1 MSMKWIG
8 SMVIIA
14 GCCGIG
20 LSLVSSYRR
29 QVKQIRQFLSAL
41 DMIQSELEYR
51 RTPLPELCRL
61 AGQSST
67 GAVRVVF
74 ESLYRELDKQI
85 APDAACCMNAV
96 LSSVTVSHPVRGLF
110 YYLGKTLGRFDL
122 PGQIRGIDAARREGS
137 LLLDKLTHD
146 QDKRVQ
152 SYQTLALCAG
162 AAMSILLF

>member
-29 QVKQIRQFLSAL
+29 QINQIRQFLSAL
-41 DMIQSELEYR
+41 DLIQSELEYR

-61 AGQSST
+61 AGQSSA
-67 GAVRVVF
+67 GAVKGVF
-74 ESLYRELDKQI
+74 ESLCMELDKQI
-85 APDAACCMNAV
+85 APDAVCCMNAV
-96 LSSVTVSHPVRGLF
+96 LSSVTLSHSVRGLF

-122 PGQIRGIDAARREGS
+122 PGQIRGIEAVRREGS

-146 QDKRVQ
+146 QDKRLQ
-152 SYQTLALCAG
+152 CYQTLGLCAG
-162 AAMSILLF
+162 AAVAILLF